1 MRGAAFAAAI
11 CLTLLLAG
19 CAGTGSSPSGAY
31 ESQSTPQE
39 PAIAASTQ
47 QSDTENTAREDSEK
61 ETAEMKLNIDGTDV
75 DVAWED
81 NQAAAD
87 LKALAAAGPVAVEMR
102 RYGGFERVGPLG
114 ASLTAS
120 DV

>member
-102 RYGGFERVGPLG
+102 RYGDFERVGPLG